1 MIRAYC
7 LPLALGMSFFCH
19 AAPSPK
25 DVSFSLYGVPVSV
38 LARVVVD
45 DVNGLSVVMSHEVAE
60 DQTPVN
66 FSIKRFSPEQ
76 AMGALREVLA
86 ARGYRL
92 RVSGGIYFLEKA
104 PQEDPGVL
112 VYLPKYRSVSYL
124 AELVTGLLPRS
135 AILSQRA
142 VGSSQ
147 VQQSQQQRQHQA
159 GVAQISDT
167 PSDSG
172 TSAYSLIDKAEKD
185 ALVIKASER
194 ELVMVKKLLSEVD
207 RPVAEM
213 LVKAVLME
221 VQTSKNDVSAVNFL
235 ASIISSKL
243 GISAS
248 ARHSGGAS
256 ADSGVTFKIG
266 GLEAVWSAINSDNRF
281 KVVSAPQIRVKS
293 GSSARFSVGA
303 DTPVL
308 GAVNYQG
315 NGQSVQSVEYK
326 PSGVILELRPEIRG
340 ELAELKVFQQLSSF
354 AETRTGVNGT
364 PTLLKRELTTSVVVG
379 QNDVVLLGGLD
390 EEKTTDTSS
399 GFSFLPAWLRSSG
412 SEGSKAQIVL
422 MLYVERVQTPGESF

>member
-7 LPLALGMSFFCH
+7 LPLVLGMSFCH

-25 DVSFSLYGVPVSV
+25 DVSFSLYGVPLSA

-45 DVNGLSVVMSHEVAE
+45 DVNGLSVVMSPEVAE

-86 ARGYRL
+86 SRGYRL

-147 VQQSQQQRQHQA
+147 AQQSQQQRQHQA
-159 GVAQISDT
+159 GAAQISDT

-185 ALVIKASER
+185 ALVIKASDR

-256 ADSGVTFKIG
+256 ADSGITFKIG

-340 ELAELKVFQQLSSF
+340 ELAELKVFQQLSNF